1 MLAYEKCHVQQINVI
16 KICMLH
22 WIYDYTSSDRVE
34 NDDVHDML
42 RVLLIEKKLDMSNK
56 TDLPLG
62 S

>member
-1 MLAYEKCHVQQINVI
+1 MKRCHVQQINVT

-34 NDDVHDML
+34 NDDVRDML

>member
-1 MLAYEKCHVQQINVI
+1 
-16 KICMLH
+16 MLH

-34 NDDVHDML
+34 NDDVRDML